1 VLRWVEFRD
10 ISGST
15 RARAKVPD
23 ESAATVACFRCGRTS
38 HRVEDCFATS
48 HADGSAL
55 VDSDSDSPSTPSS
68 SRLLLP
74 NARAPIAQTPPAA
87 SLSKKR
93 WSPHVGCS
101 RCGRTSHRVEDC
113 FATSHAD
120 GSLIARLDSSQFHDD
135 GAPSRSHV
143 GINLPANAN
152 KLKFIAAN
160 LSRSSGSDNGA
171 CARCGR
177 SSHKSSECFAAT
189 HAREPLL
196 NHSSRFDEHAGGK
209 RRRA

>member
-1 VLRWVEFRD
+1 MLAAAAAAALRTGLKIASRQVTQMVLLSL
-10 ISGST
+10 I
-15 RARAKVPD
+15 P
-23 ESAATVACFRCGRTS
+23 TVTAPR
-38 HRVEDCFATS
+38 HQA
-48 HADGSAL
+48 AL
-55 VDSDSDSPSTPSS
+55 VSFPTQE
-68 SRLLLP
+68 LLSH
-74 NARAPIAQTPPAA
+74 NPPCCI
-87 SLSKKR
+87 SIQKR

-135 GAPSRSHV
+135 SAHSRSHV

-160 LSRSSGSDNGA
+160 LCRSSGSDIGA

-177 SSHKSSECFAAT
+177 CSHKSSECFAAT
-189 HAREPLL
+189 HARELLL